1 MTTIAWGPL
10 GRAPLWRAVM
20 HLAALEAKESPRAA
34 RYVPTEPADAVRTGP
49 ADAVRTEPADA
60 VRTEAPG
67 RVRTAHEPPAATRAP
82 EIGPARTVRP
92 PRPRTAAHHA
102 ARMPRNPPP
111 QEPGTVR
118 APA

>member
-34 RYVPTEPADAVRTGP
+34 RYVSTEPAGGEGTAP
-49 ADAVRTEPADA
+49 
-60 VRTEAPG
+60 PG

-92 PRPRTAAHHA
+92 PRPRPAATAHHA
-102 ARMPRNPPP
+102 ARTPRNPPP

-118 APA
+118 ASA

>member
-34 RYVPTEPADAVRTGP
+34 RYVPTEPAGGEGTEP
-49 ADAVRTEPADA
+49 AGAVRTEP
-60 VRTEAPG
+60 PG

-82 EIGPARTVRP
+82 
-92 PRPRTAAHHA
+92 
-102 ARMPRNPPP
+102 
-111 QEPGTVR
+111 
-118 APA
+118 